1 MVIAIK
7 RKWIDFVN
15 CLKFKIS
22 CLRLNESDYL
32 MMEWQSDRYKKMI
45 SAINIEIKQDSEDIT
60 KDGELICRL
69 NTGKKM
75 VVNIDIKEMLKK
87 IGMTFDENVIWNVK

>member
-60 KDGELICRL
+60 KGGELICRL
-69 NTGKKM
+69 NTGKRM

>member
-1 MVIAIK
+1 MVISIK

-45 SAINIEIKQDSEDIT
+45 SAINIEIKQDSE
-60 KDGELICRL
+60 
-69 NTGKKM
+69 
-75 VVNIDIKEMLKK
+75 
-87 IGMTFDENVIWNVK
+87 